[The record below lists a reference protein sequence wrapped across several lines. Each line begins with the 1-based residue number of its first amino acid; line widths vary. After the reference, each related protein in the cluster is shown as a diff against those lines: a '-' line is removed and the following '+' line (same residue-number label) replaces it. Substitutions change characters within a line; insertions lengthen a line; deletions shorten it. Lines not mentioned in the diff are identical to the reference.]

1 MHYAYSGKWSGLL
14 PVLHHIVT
22 KKDEDCHIDLQ
33 TSLFVQEGS
42 SPVLSS
48 EEEAYRVLHQTFS
61 QELLYK
67 CYLAFLS
74 EKERIEEGI
83 AQYLLLA
90 KKMGAGILN
99 YWQHPVVNL
108 IEYQVKKVSRE
119 KHLLLG
125 VLRFQPLEESEIL
138 YAPFE
143 PTYRVIYLLGS
154 AFKKRL
160 NHLPFILHDKKRNI
174 ACLHW
179 QSELLFQEHFFEQ
192 HLSKKNDVD
201 EDPYE
206 ELWRAFFKA
215 VTIESRKNLKCEQQH
230 LPKKYWKYLT
240 EKNLILDARKTG

>member
-14 PVLHHIVT
+14 PILHHIVT

-33 TSLFVQEGS
+33 TSLFVQEGI
-42 SPVLSS
+42 SPIILS
-48 EEEAYRVLHQTFS
+48 EEDAHRFLHQTFS
-61 QELLYK
+61 EEALYK

-90 KKMGAGILN
+90 GEMGTGIVN

-108 IEYQVKKVSRE
+108 IEYQAKKVARE
-119 KHLLLG
+119 KHLLIG
-125 VLRFQPLEESEIL
+125 VLRFQPLEGSEML

-154 AFKKRL
+154 AFKRRL
-160 NHLPFILHDKKRNI
+160 NQLPFILHDKKRNI

-179 QSELLFQEHFFEQ
+179 QSKLLYQEHFFEQ
-192 HLSKKNDVD
+192 HASRKTIKE

-240 EKNLILDARKTG
+240 EKNLILDAHKTG

>member
-1 MHYAYSGKWSGLL
+1 MKTAISTCKPPCLFRKGHLL
-14 PVLHHIVT
+14 F
-22 KKDEDCHIDLQ
+22 
-33 TSLFVQEGS
+33 SLRRRKHTGFCIRCF
-42 SPVLSS
+42 LRNCCTN
-48 EEEAYRVLHQTFS
+48 AIWL
-61 QELLYK
+61 
-67 CYLAFLS
+67 FLS

-179 QSELLFQEHFFEQ
+179 QSELLYQEHFFEQ
-192 HLSKKNDVD
+192 HLS
-201 EDPYE
+201 
-206 ELWRAFFKA
+206 
-215 VTIESRKNLKCEQQH
+215 
-230 LPKKYWKYLT
+230 KKYWKYLT
-240 EKNLILDARKTG
+240 EKNLILDARKIG